1 MIASSMREDRG
12 PPGGGRGDYGGGGR
26 GDYGG
31 GGGYGHGGGYRDDRR
46 GGGGGG
52 GGRDRRRR
60 DDDREFEVG
69 PLANRRRE
77 PTPEDAIPLS
87 ERQRLGPSRWDEKP
101 PGFEDI
107 SAVQA
112 KQTGKAPH
120 SKGVNVVNTLSFP
133 LFVVL
138 FSRSIPCSGT

>member
-1 MIASSMREDRG
+1 MRDDRG
-12 PPGGGRGDYGGGGR
+12 PPGGGRGDYGGGR

-46 GGGGGG
+46 GGGGMGG

-77 PTPEDAIPLS
+77 ATPDNAIPLS
-87 ERQRLGPSRWDEKP
+87 ERQRIGPSRWDEKP

-107 SAVQA
+107 SALQA
-112 KQTGKAPH
+112 KQTG
-120 SKGVNVVNTLSFP
+120 TLR
-133 LFVVL
+133 LFRL
-138 FSRSIPCSGT
+138 T